1 MADDPSTDAGKIWKS
16 PLKSWQSP
24 DKSTGKPHCCGKF
37 LKPVASLLQD
47 A

>member
-16 PLKSWQSP
+16 PLKSWQRG
-24 DKSTGKPHCCGKF
+24 DKSTGKPHGNGKF
-37 LKPVASLLQD
+37 LKPVASPLQD